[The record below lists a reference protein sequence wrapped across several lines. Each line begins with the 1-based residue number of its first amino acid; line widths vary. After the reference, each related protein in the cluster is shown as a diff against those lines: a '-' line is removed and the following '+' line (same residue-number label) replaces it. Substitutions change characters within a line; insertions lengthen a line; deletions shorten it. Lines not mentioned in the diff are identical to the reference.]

1 MHRVFYSFICLLLT
15 CYAWAQ
21 PSFTLSGYI
30 TDSSSGEVI
39 IGATVYPQDRP
50 QSGTA
55 TNVYGFYS
63 LTLPEGS
70 HAVVYSFLGYRKQV
84 VQLTLQRNQRLSIAL
99 QPEATA
105 LQEVTITA
113 ERSNANIT
121 STRMSSVDLEMS
133 QIKNL
138 PALFGEVDVLKAIQ
152 LLPGIQ
158 SAGEGNT
165 GLYIRGG
172 GADQNLVLLDE
183 AQVFNTGHLFGFVS
197 VFNSDAIK
205 NVTVIKGGMPA
216 RYGGRLSSVL
226 DFCMRDGSYKRWEA
240 EGGIGLLASRFT
252 VHGPLLRDKASV
264 LISARR
270 SYLDIITRPFL
281 RNGDSRGFPY
291 YFYDLNAKINYRITE
306 RDQLFLSG
314 YLGSDVL
321 RLNVLS
327 GRIRATLD
335 WGNRT
340 ATLRWNRVHTAR
352 LFSNVSLLYN
362 RFGFNAGTIFD
373 NFDATVNSSITDYS
387 LKSDWE
393 YTHSP
398 TLRLRAGGQYIF
410 HTFTPRR
417 TDARVSDSDLQF
429 SNPLRNIDK
438 YAHDAAL
445 YTEAEWGITDFIK
458 LNAGLRGVFFAQVGA
473 YDLVRPE
480 PTFRDTLRFERGE
493 TVRTF
498 QGWEPRLA
506 ATFLLSEQHSIKLG
520 YNYNYQFIHLV
531 SLSSNSLP
539 FDIWVPSSALV
550 APQAGAQWAAGYFRN
565 FSSDRFEASA
575 EVFYRTMES
584 QIEYREDYIPIIT
597 GELEREFVFGRGR
610 AYGVELFLK
619 KKRGRLNGWVGYTLS
634 RTERQFDR
642 INQGQWF
649 LSRFDRLHD
658 LSLVANYALSKRLDL
673 GAVFVYGSGQPI
685 TIPQRRYLIEGQ
697 VVNEY
702 GPRNSFRM
710 ESYHRLDLSATYH
723 FPTRKRLEHSL
734 TLSVYNA
741 YNRKNPFLYFIEPR
755 GDVAQGTLSVQAKK
769 LYLFPILP
777 ALTWN
782 FQF

>member
-1 MHRVFYSFICLLLT
+1 MRQVYFLLL
-15 CYAWAQ
+15 CLIAPCVGRAQ
-21 PSFTLSGYI
+21 ATFTLSGYI
-30 TDSSSGEVI
+30 TDSTSGEVI
-39 IGATVYPQDRP
+39 IGASVFLADRP
-50 QSGTA
+50 QSGTSS
-55 TNVYGFYS
+55 NVYGFYS
-63 LTLPEGS
+63 LTLPAGEHS
-70 HAVVYSFLGYRKQV
+70 VVFSFIGYRRHV
-84 VQLTLQRNQRLSIAL
+84 AAIQLQKSLRLSIAL

-105 LQEVTITA
+105 LSEVTITA
-113 ERSNANIT
+113 ERSNAHIT

-197 VFNSDAIK
+197 VFNSDAIR
-205 NVTVIKGGMPA
+205 NVTIIKGGIPA

-226 DFCMRDGSYKRWEA
+226 DFSMRDGSYKSWGA
-240 EGGIGLLASRFT
+240 EGGIGLLASRFS
-252 VHGPLLRDKASV
+252 VQGPLVRDKASI
-264 LISARR
+264 LLSARR

-327 GRIRATLD
+327 GRIRASLD

-340 ATLRWNRVHTAR
+340 ATLRWNRVHTPR
-352 LFSNVSLLYN
+352 LFSNVSLIYN

-373 NFDATVNSSITDYS
+373 NFDATINSSITDYS
-387 LKSDWE
+387 LKTDWE
-393 YTHSP
+393 YSHSP
-398 TLRLRAGGQYIF
+398 SLRLRAGGQYLF
-410 HTFTPRR
+410 HIFTPRR

-438 YAHDAAL
+438 YAHDVAL
-445 YTEAEWGITDFIK
+445 YTEAEWGVTDF
-458 LNAGLRGVFFAQVGA
+458 LRVNAGLRGVYFAQVGT

-480 PTFRDTLRFERGE
+480 QAFRDTLRFGRGE
-493 TVRTF
+493 SVRTF
-498 QGWEPRLA
+498 SGWEPRLA
-506 ATFLLSEQHSIKLG
+506 ATILLSEQHSIKLG

-565 FSSDRFEASA
+565 FASDRFEASA

-610 AYGVELFLK
+610 VYGLELFLK
-619 KKRGRLNGWVGYTLS
+619 KKRGRLNGWIGYTLS

-642 INQGQWF
+642 INQGAWF
-649 LSRFDRLHD
+649 LSRFDRMHD
-658 LSLVANYALSKRLDL
+658 LSLVANYALHKRWDL
-673 GAVFVYGSGQPI
+673 GLVFVYGSGQPI

-723 FPTRKRLEHSL
+723 FRRSNRIEHSL
-734 TLSVYNA
+734 TFSVYNA

-755 GDVAQGTLSVQAKK
+755 GDIAQGTLSVQAKK

-782 FQF
+782 FKF